1 VQLRFQTGLT
11 SEEYV
16 EQKAWESAS
25 LERCPHHPEGGCGFS
40 RHTPYERVEPPGTLI
55 ARWYCPKSHT
65 TFSLL
70 PDCLAA
76 RWSSTLE
83 EVEQVARQVE
93 ETTGS
98 FEQVAQQVRPDI
110 ELQGAV
116 RWVRRRVMAV
126 ALALVTLKGLVPGV
140 LADARPTLQGFREAL
155 GAQSVL
161 PCLRGLAGAQV
172 RRVPFPVGLGHRHAG
187 GERGERARQHPT
199 GADPPESPV

>member
-11 SEEYV
+11 IEAYV

-25 LERCPHHPEGGCGFS
+25 LERCPHQPEGGCGFS

-76 RWSSTLE
+76 RWSSTLA

-126 ALALVTLKGLVPGV
+126 ALALVTLKGLVPEVLEGAQPTLESFRRVLGLPSV
-140 LADARPTLQGFREAL
+140 LAR
-155 GAQSVL
+155 
-161 PCLRGLAGAQV
+161 LRGLAGAQV
-172 RRVPFPVGLGHRHAG
+172 LRVPFPVGLGHRHAS

-199 GADPPESPV
+199 GADPPQSPV